1 MTKMITTYLVV
12 VLLVSLGFFG
22 VGALASAVELRD
34 PMQPPAFALEKYRE
48 AKRAANPKPKTATA
62 PAPKAEP
69 LHLISIIYST
79 ERKLAIID
87 DQMLAVGDR
96 IRGAELVE
104 LTRDSARLLRKGKM
118 ITLNLPT
125 ELTAIK
131 KQAVKSD
138 L

>member
-34 PMQPPAFALEKYRE
+34 PMRPPAFALEKYRE
-48 AKRAANPKPKTATA
+48 ARRAANPKPKTATA
-62 PAPKAEP
+62 AAPKDEP
-69 LHLISIIYST
+69 LRLTSIIYSA

-118 ITLNLPT
+118 ITLHLRT
-125 ELTAIK
+125 ELTAIR